1 MNTLKLIIFLIC
13 CVWFALGLDKSRP
26 YCFRFTWPGPI
37 PYKDSL
43 NTTCTKG
50 RYNGVP
56 CVDPLI
62 YDASGPPNI
71 TKLWNHDMNIDDKD
85 IVSNTSVCVL
95 QKGFACI
102 KYSNIYNNAVI
113 YMSHY
118 CGRIIEDKT
127 IAVTS
132 GCFNYQV
139 DAHII
144 EVCACQSVPG
154 QKPCNTATKQIA
166 SILILLPKNIQ
177 TFTMLSSEYHKL

>member
-71 TKLWNHDMNIDDKD
+71 TKIWNHDINIDDKD

-144 EVCACQSVPG
+144 EVCACQSAPG

-166 SILILLPKNIQ
+166 SILILLPSIIII
-177 TFTMLSSEYHKL
+177 FFYHFHNNY